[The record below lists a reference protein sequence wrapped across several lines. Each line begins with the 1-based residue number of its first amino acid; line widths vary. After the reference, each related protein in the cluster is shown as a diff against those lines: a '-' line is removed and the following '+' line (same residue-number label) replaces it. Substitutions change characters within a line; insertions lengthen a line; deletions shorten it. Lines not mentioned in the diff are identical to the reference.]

1 MKKVI
6 FSLLTAVS
14 VSFASDVELLK
25 QANQYF
31 RPLPD
36 VFPSDKNPLTAEK
49 IKLGKILFYE
59 PRISIDGAT
68 SCAKCHPISLYGA
81 DGLRKSQGNNGK
93 INPRNAPTV
102 LNSAGQIAQHWRGDR
117 KDVEDQAKRALL
129 GKGSFGAPSYE
140 WVEKQLKSIKGYK
153 DLFKKAFPDDKNP
166 ITVDNFAKA
175 IGAWERTLS
184 TPSRFDKF
192 LKGHV
197 DALTEKEKK
206 GLKKFISVGCA
217 SCHSG
222 ELLGGTMYQK
232 FGIFEPYWKYTK
244 SKKIDTGRYALTK
257 KEADKYVFKVPPLRN
272 VVMTA
277 PYFHD
282 GSVYDLKKA
291 IWIMG
296 KIQLGKNLSKEDVE
310 DIFAFLKS
318 LTGELSKDII
328 TVPILPSKN
337 Q

>member
-1 MKKVI
+1 MKKVM

-14 VSFASDVELLK
+14 VSFAFDVELLNK
-25 QANQYF
+25 AKQYF
-31 RPLPD
+31 RPLPE
-36 VFPSDKNPLTAEK
+36 VFPSDKNPLTKEK
-49 IKLGKILFYE
+49 ITLGKILFYE

-81 DGLRKSQGNNGK
+81 DGLRKAQGNNGK

-117 KDVEDQAKRALL
+117 EDVEDQAKRALL

-140 WVEKQLKSIKGYK
+140 WVENKLRSIKGYK
-153 DLFKKAFPDDKNP
+153 ALFKKAFPNDKNP

-192 LKGHV
+192 LNGHIN
-197 DALTEKEKK
+197 ALSEKEKR
-206 GLKKFISVGCA
+206 GLRKFISVGCA
-217 SCHSG
+217 SCHNG

-232 FGIFEPYWKYTK
+232 FGIIEPYWKYTK
-244 SKKIDTGRYALTK
+244 SKKIDEGRYSVTK
-257 KEADKYVFKVPPLRN
+257 KEQDKYVFKVPPLRN
-272 VVMTA
+272 VAKTA

-282 GSVYDLKKA
+282 GSVDDLKKA

-296 KIQLGKNLSKEDVE
+296 KVQLGKDLSKEDVE
-310 DIFAFLKS
+310 DIYAFLKS
-318 LTGELSKDII
+318 LTGTLSDDIKTI
-328 TVPILPSKN
+328 PILPSKN
-337 Q
+337 

>member
-1 MKKVI
+1 MKKVM

-14 VSFASDVELLK
+14 VSFAFDVELLNK
-25 QANQYF
+25 AKQYF
-31 RPLPD
+31 RPLPE
-36 VFPSDKNPLTAEK
+36 VFPSDKNPLTKEK
-49 IKLGKILFYE
+49 ITLGKILFYE

-81 DGLRKSQGNNGK
+81 DGLRKAQGNNGK

-117 KDVEDQAKRALL
+117 EDVEDQAKRALL

-140 WVEKQLKSIKGYK
+140 WVENKLRSIEGYK
-153 DLFKKAFPDDKNP
+153 VLFKKAFPNDKNP

-192 LKGHV
+192 LNGHIN
-197 DALTEKEKK
+197 ALSEKEKR
-206 GLKKFISVGCA
+206 GLRKFISVGCA
-217 SCHSG
+217 SCHNG

-232 FGIFEPYWKYTK
+232 FGIIEPYWKYTK
-244 SKKIDTGRYALTK
+244 SKKIDEGRYSVTK
-257 KEADKYVFKVPPLRN
+257 KEQDKYVFKVPPLRN
-272 VVMTA
+272 VAKTA

-282 GSVYDLKKA
+282 GSVDDLKKA

-296 KIQLGKNLSKEDVE
+296 KVQLGKDLSKEDVE
-310 DIFAFLKS
+310 DIYAFLKS
-318 LTGELSKDII
+318 LTGTLSDDIKTI
-328 TVPILPSKN
+328 PILPSKN
-337 Q
+337 